1 MSLLT
6 WNFDKNFIYVI
17 IYWAL
22 EIILRIFLILKE
34 EYFKMS
40 KNIVHNEYMF
50 VIFLNIADLLSG
62 FFVLYMKCASKSK
75 NNKIF
80 NKKEARTQSEIEID
94 LIYEKSRT
102 VLKKSFYKKL
112 IIIVILDYISR
123 SSFWI
128 SYAITGA
135 ESDKVSHTLQKNIT
149 ITLDILMRYIFSFL
163 F

>member
-50 VIFLNIADLLSG
+50 VIF
-62 FFVLYMKCASKSK
+62 
-75 NNKIF
+75 
-80 NKKEARTQSEIEID
+80 
-94 LIYEKSRT
+94 
-102 VLKKSFYKKL
+102 
-112 IIIVILDYISR
+112 
-123 SSFWI
+123 
-128 SYAITGA
+128 
-135 ESDKVSHTLQKNIT
+135 
-149 ITLDILMRYIFSFL
+149 
-163 F
+163 

>member
-1 MSLLT
+1 MSLLI
-6 WNFDKNFIYVI
+6 WNFDQNFIYVI

-75 NNKIF
+75 NNKISS
-80 NKKEARTQSEIEID
+80 KKKQEHN
-94 LIYEKSRT
+94 LKLKS
-102 VLKKSFYKKL
+102 
-112 IIIVILDYISR
+112 I
-123 SSFWI
+123 
-128 SYAITGA
+128 
-135 ESDKVSHTLQKNIT
+135 
-149 ITLDILMRYIFSFL
+149 
-163 F
+163 

>member
-22 EIILRIFLILKE
+22 EIILRIFLNSKE

-62 FFVLYMKCASKSK
+62 FFVLYMKCA
-75 NNKIF
+75 
-80 NKKEARTQSEIEID
+80 
-94 LIYEKSRT
+94 
-102 VLKKSFYKKL
+102 
-112 IIIVILDYISR
+112 
-123 SSFWI
+123 
-128 SYAITGA
+128 
-135 ESDKVSHTLQKNIT
+135 
-149 ITLDILMRYIFSFL
+149 
-163 F
+163 

>member
-22 EIILRIFLILKE
+22 EIILRIFLISKE

-62 FFVLYMKCASKSK
+62 FFVLYMKCA
-75 NNKIF
+75 
-80 NKKEARTQSEIEID
+80 
-94 LIYEKSRT
+94 
-102 VLKKSFYKKL
+102 
-112 IIIVILDYISR
+112 
-123 SSFWI
+123 
-128 SYAITGA
+128 
-135 ESDKVSHTLQKNIT
+135 
-149 ITLDILMRYIFSFL
+149 
-163 F
+163 